1 MGRALFDRQLMKGH
15 LVRHLYKHLMGLPIT
30 FQDLEHED
38 DEYYKSLKK
47 LSNMEDVSMTCLDF
61 TATEE
66 TLGIRKEVELIPGGS
81 MKEVTNENI
90 YNYLKANPSQLT
102 ELLLGFFDV
111 IPEPALSVFDHQGL
125 TSFK

>member
-1 MGRALFDRQLMKGH
+1 MIGLGLGPDDYLVYYRFLGRVMGWALFDRQLMKGN

-66 TLGIRKEVELIPGGS
+66 TLGIRKEV
-81 MKEVTNENI
+81 
-90 YNYLKANPSQLT
+90 A
-102 ELLLGFFDV
+102 
-111 IPEPALSVFDHQGL
+111 
-125 TSFK
+125 